1 MEWYFNYNNNE
12 NGSCCRPVQRYFCRN
27 FGSVVA
33 GSFINAFLNIICIIF
48 DLFRVFSSLFSV
60 APKENVEKL
69 ELVVAV
75 YAAVAVVWLTFL
87 AQMPMHTS
95 I

>member
-1 MEWYFNYNNNE
+1 M
-12 NGSCCRPVQRYFCRN
+12 QRYFCKN

-60 APKENVEKL
+60 VLKENVEKL
-69 ELVVAV
+69 ELAVVVYVVA
-75 YAAVAVVWLTFL
+75 AVVWLIFL
-87 AQMPMHTS
+87 AQMPTHTF